1 MSGVSRRIFSLTA
14 AVLAGLLA
22 LSCSETNRQR
32 SPVSV
37 ILSTAQTLNVLDLVG
52 GTGCEQN
59 IGTITIQTKTV
70 QNAANSGE
78 GVNNSL
84 NGVRL
89 TRYRVSYSRTDG
101 GKLVPAPFVRG
112 MDVFI
117 DPGSTSDLTT
127 FLVLEPDARSMA
139 PFVAL
144 QPENGGR
151 DPETGRP
158 FVGLQVNF
166 EVFGETLAGEN
177 VTGSTQFPLDFCFS
191 CGGCR

>member
-1 MSGVSRRIFSLTA
+1 MRGFSRKVFPVA
-14 AVLAGLLA
+14 AALLAGIVA

-32 SPVSV
+32 SPVSL
-37 ILSTAQTLNVLDLVG
+37 ILSNAQTLNIIDLTG
-52 GTGCEQN
+52 GAGCDQD
-59 IGTITIQTKTV
+59 IGTITMTSQVI
-70 QNAANSGE
+70 QNAGSGAT
-78 GVNNSL
+78 VNNSL

-101 GKLVPAPFVRG
+101 GKLVPAPFVNA

-117 DPGSTSDLTT
+117 APGSNANLTR
-127 FLVLEPDARSMA
+127 FLVLQPDARSQA
-139 PFVAL
+139 PFAAL
-144 QPENGGR
+144 QPQNGGR

-177 VTGSTQFPLDFCFS
+177 VTGSTQFPLQFCFD
-191 CGGCR
+191 CQGCR